1 MADLTHDIDDT
12 HHLVHIVVGKVDR
25 DVVRQTSGVDCR
37 CARRDDVSAGFDAR
51 GGDRRTQDVDLELLG
66 DLLELVEGL
75 GLQASK
81 VDDDLSD
88 LDLVLGL

>member
-1 MADLTHDIDDT
+1 M
-12 HHLVHIVVGKVDR
+12 
-25 DVVRQTSGVDCR
+25 S
-37 CARRDDVSAGFDAR
+37 AR
-51 GGDRRTQDVDLELLG
+51 GLMLAGDDRRTQDVDLELLG

-81 VDDDLSD
+81 FDDDLSD